1 MNAGTASEE
10 AGVMTEERK
19 FNGLGVSEGS
29 RIGKAF
35 VYNPVTLDAVEE
47 RKTDSPDKETDRLRV
62 AKERSLEDLEK
73 LVEHTRQTVG
83 EEKAVILKGQ
93 ISMLADPSFY
103 PQMEQKIAAESWAAE
118 AAVRIVAEQ
127 TAALFE
133 SMASEY
139 MRERAADIRDVA
151 ARLLTH
157 LIGAGGGKLSDIS
170 EEVILIADDLSPSD
184 TVQLNKKYV
193 LGFVTRIGG
202 KTSHTAILANSL
214 GIPAVLGAGAGIDG
228 IENGD
233 TVAIDGGAGEC
244 VVNPSEATVAA
255 YLAAMEAQAEEQRKL
270 QAFADKEAITRDGFR
285 AEIAANIGTP
295 EEAAD
300 LVAQGAEAVGLY
312 RTEFLF
318 MSRSEMPDEQTQYE
332 AYKAVTEAMQGRPV
346 VIRTLDIG
354 GDKELPY
361 MDLPEEMNPFLG
373 YRAIR
378 LCLDRKE
385 LFMTQL
391 RAILRASA
399 HGKINVMFPMISGLR
414 EWREAKA
421 LFEEARASLAAEG
434 VAMAERVGLGIMVEI
449 PSAALQA
456 DRFAREVDFFSI
468 GTNDLVQ
475 YTVAVDRMNERVA
488 GLYDYFHPAVLR
500 LIKNVIDASEVGGK
514 WTGMCGSMAGDPLA
528 APLLVGLGLHE
539 WSMAPSR
546 MRRIKEVVTK
556 LDRSSCQALVER
568 VLDMDTAEEVRR
580 ELELFQAEASE

>member
-1 MNAGTASEE
+1 
-10 AGVMTEERK
+10 MTQERK
-19 FNGLGVSEGS
+19 FSGLGVSEGI

-35 VYNPVTLDAVEE
+35 VYKPVTLNAVEE
-47 RKTDSPDKETDRLRV
+47 RKTDVPEQETERLRQ
-62 AKERSLEDLEK
+62 AKERALEELEK
-73 LVEHTRQTVG
+73 LVEHTRQTAG

-103 PQMEQKIAAESWAAE
+103 PPMEQTIASGSWTAET
-118 AAVRIVAEQ
+118 AVRIVAEQ

-133 SMASEY
+133 RMASEY

-151 ARLLTH
+151 ARLISH
-157 LIGAGGGKLSDIS
+157 LIGRGGGKLSEID
-170 EEVILIADDLSPSD
+170 EEVILVADDLSPSD
-184 TVQLNKKYV
+184 TVQLNKAYV

-202 KTSHTAILANSL
+202 KTSHTAILASSL
-214 GIPAVLGAGAGIDG
+214 GIPAVLGAGAAIDG
-228 IENGD
+228 IQNGD
-233 TVAIDGGAGEC
+233 PLAIDGGAGHC
-244 VVNPSEATVAA
+244 VVYPSEATAQA
-255 YLAAMEAQAEEQRKL
+255 YRAAMAGEAEEQRKL
-270 QAFADKEAITRDGFR
+270 QAFAGREAVTRDGFR

-295 EEAAD
+295 EEAAG
-300 LVAQGAEAVGLY
+300 LIEQGAEAVGLY

-318 MSRSEMPDEQTQYE
+318 MSAGKMPDEQTQYE
-332 AYKAVTEAMQGRPV
+332 AYKAAAEAMQGRPV

-354 GDKELPY
+354 GDKDLPY
-361 MDLPEEMNPFLG
+361 LDLPEEMNPFLG

-399 HGKINVMFPMISGLR
+399 HGKINVMFPMVSGLR
-414 EWREAKA
+414 EWREAKE
-421 LFEEARASLAAEG
+421 LFEQARASLAAEG
-434 VAMAERVGLGIMVEI
+434 VPMAEKVELGIMVEI

-500 LIKNVIDASEVGGK
+500 LIKNVIDASEAAGK

-546 MRRIKEVVTK
+546 MRRVKEAVTK
-556 LDRSSCQALVER
+556 LDRASCKALVER
-568 VLDMDTAEEVRR
+568 VLDMDTAEEVRA
-580 ELELFQAEASE
+580 ELEQFQAVASV